1 LSASRM
7 RMDSTIE
14 YLNRI
19 NPDLL
24 GPAHC
29 TGSAATAELW
39 ETFFQKCFPCHGGT
53 SFEFD

>member
-1 LSASRM
+1 
-7 RMDSTIE
+7 MDSTIE